1 MPPGTSA
8 KRGPMSVVPVLE
20 LDGRP
25 TPVPRLLR
33 DLWDARGLLAMLARQ
48 DFAARYRSAVLGLAW
63 TVLLPLLQGAV
74 LALVFTRVVRVHT
87 PVPYAG
93 FVLVGMAA
101 WSYLNASLSAAATA
115 IVDGGALATK
125 VYFPR
130 LVLPAVGPTSG
141 LVGFAISLAVAVVVA
156 LVLSGQ
162 VHVQLLLLPVAMA
175 LAFVFVTVL
184 SSLAALL
191 HVWFRDVRYLVTAL
205 LLVAFYATPVIYP
218 LSLARGL
225 RPLVVANPA
234 TGVLEL
240 TRWCVFGTAD
250 SLVASVAVTLGWT
263 AVLGAATLAAYSR
276 LERVAC
282 DRL

>member
-1 MPPGTSA
+1 MSA
-8 KRGPMSVVPVLE
+8 VPVLE

-25 TPVPRLLR
+25 TPVPRLLG
-33 DLWDARGLLAMLARQ
+33 DLWQARGLLTMLARQ

-63 TVLLPLLQGAV
+63 TVFLPLLQGAV

-93 FVLVGMAA
+93 FVLVGMASWA
-101 WSYLNASLSAAATA
+101 YLNGSLSSAATA

-125 VYFPR
+125 IYFPR
-130 LVLPAVGPTSG
+130 LVLPAVAPTSG
-141 LVGFAISLAVAVVVA
+141 LVGYAISMAVAVAIA
-156 LVLSGQ
+156 LGLAGE
-162 VHVQLLLLPVAMA
+162 VHVQLLLLPAAMA
-175 LAFVFVTVL
+175 LAFVLVTVL
-184 SSLAALL
+184 ASLAALL

-218 LSLARGL
+218 LSLAKGL
-225 RPLVVANPA
+225 RPLIIANPA

-240 TRWCVFGTAD
+240 TRWCVFGSAD
-250 SLVASVAVTLGWT
+250 AVLVSVLVTLAWT
-263 AVLGAATLAAYSR
+263 VGLGAVALAAYSR
-276 LERVAC
+276 HERTAC